1 MNKLKKRILTGV
13 MATCLLLAAGCGMAG
28 NPGASGSSA
37 SAMVEETTEAI
48 ASTSPQAET
57 EENKPLQAYELT
69 YYFLA
74 NTISPDRDRIV
85 EQLNALTTSRINATV
100 DLVLLDWATWTD
112 KFNTAINSGE
122 KIDIAFTADWYG
134 YVDQVANG
142 YFLPLNDPSD
152 NLLEKYA
159 SETVAALGKGFMEGS
174 RIGGV
179 NYAVPTDKEFAVNA
193 GIVWNKAL
201 ADKYGLDMTKP
212 KKIADL
218 EPMLKVIHDNEPNII
233 PYLGGN
239 DCVPFVDLSG
249 GAAIGV
255 DYSDLDDRTMK
266 HIWEMPLQIE
276 NAKARKRFMDLGYIP
291 KEAATD
297 NLRASDHVLL
307 GDFFVIEMAT
317 KPEKG
322 KSTELSAATGN
333 KVSFDEAEWTPYT
346 AVSLHAGGSMLAI
359 PTTSGDSARA
369 MMFINLLHTDPEV
382 ANLLVWG
389 LEGIHHKH
397 VGETEQGVKI
407 VEALPDNAWT
417 SASLPWTLGSVFIH
431 WLGSNESP
439 KKHELFQLTKTQ
451 SAPHVT
457 LGYRFSKKADY
468 QAQYGVLS
476 NVMVQYDKMLQVG
489 AVEDFDSTYKEF
501 MDKLKAAG
509 IDEVKASLQAD
520 LDEYLSNVGK

>member
-1 MNKLKKRILTGV
+1 MKQLTKRILTGL
-13 MATCLLLAAGCGMAG
+13 MAVILLLASGCGL
-28 NPGASGSSA
+28 SGVPDSSA
-37 SAMVEETTEAI
+37 SATVAASAEAAGSTPSQAETTENPAL
-48 ASTSPQAET
+48 PD
-57 EENKPLQAYELT
+57 YELT

-85 EQLNALTTSRINATV
+85 EQLNTLTQSRINATV
-100 DLVLLDWATWTD
+100 NLVMLDWATWTD

-142 YFLPLNDPSD
+142 YFLPLNDPAD
-152 NLLEKYA
+152 NLLERYA
-159 SETVAALGKGFMEGS
+159 ADTVAALGKGFMEGS

-218 EPMLKVIHDNEPNII
+218 EPMLKVIHDNEPDII

-239 DCVPFVDLSG
+239 ECVPFVDLSG

-255 DYSDLDDRTMK
+255 DYSDLGDRTMK

-333 KVSFDEAEWTPYT
+333 KVIFDEAEWTPYT

-359 PTTSGDSARA
+359 PTTSGDPARA
-369 MMFINLLHTDPEV
+369 MMFINLLHTDPDI

-389 LEGIHHKH
+389 VEGVHHKA
-397 VGETEQGVKI
+397 VGETANGVKV

-439 KKHELFQLTKTQ
+439 KKHDMFQLTKTQ

-489 AVEDFDSTYKEF
+489 AVEDFDATYREF

-509 IDEVKASLQAD
+509 LDEVKVALQAD
-520 LDEYLSNVGK
+520 LDKFLTDSGK